1 LQAARRERSV
11 SLEQIARETHIS
23 LCHLQ
28 SLEAGKLQDLPG
40 GMYNR
45 AILRSYCN
53 YLGLEAGEYLARYE
67 EERPTP
73 QERSSRAAVAG
84 IEMPSRS
91 YRVSPILVWS
101 GMLLG
106 SIAGLYFS
114 RGWIEAVFSP
124 YFSNS
129 PAAVLPSPQPATPPA
144 AVPDFDAGPVS
155 QPETGK
161 VTETVDSLPL
171 GVAAPTGE
179 SAGDAI
185 RLRLHA
191 IQECWISV
199 VSDGRR
205 VAQRTL
211 FPGDVLSLRAN
222 ERFDVVLGNAGG
234 IGLEINGKPAK
245 TLGKPG
251 EVVRF
256 EITPQ
261 SVTSLLEKGLG

>member
-1 LQAARRERSV
+1 
-11 SLEQIARETHIS
+11 
-23 LCHLQ
+23 
-28 SLEAGKLQDLPG
+28 
-40 GMYNR
+40 
-45 AILRSYCN
+45 
-53 YLGLEAGEYLARYE
+53 
-67 EERPTP
+67 
-73 QERSSRAAVAG
+73 
-84 IEMPSRS
+84 MPNF
-91 YRVSPILVWS
+91 SPINFTLCP
-101 GMLLG
+101 LLLKTEFIVLFL
-106 SIAGLYFS
+106 SKF
-114 RGWIEAVFSP
+114 AVGIKE
-124 YFSNS
+124 NS
-129 PAAVLPSPQPATPPA
+129 VNRPQPATPPA